1 MKNINIIDTKKIT
14 LPFSV
19 IDTLFEDARNYEIYY
34 RGELSLSGIINILLP
49 NLIQYREDL
58 YKDFLQKNNDDETL
72 VLTIM
77 KNIFNNYFNFYKQD
91 LEDSYRKSYRIN
103 KPNLDLFMKLE
114 NDLLDKYG
122 MNLENYIRTLLVE
135 YSSKKNQERELLY
148 YYNYLATLK
157 ECIDENY
164 FIKCMYDSGWIDI
177 LPLNLENFNGINII
191 TGLYEENNE
200 KEVIII
206 PLSRINHLMSLSK
219 KYKCS
224 IDEMDKYLKDKKTL
238 LEELERDV

>member
-1 MKNINIIDTKKIT
+1 
-14 LPFSV
+14 
-19 IDTLFEDARNYEIYY
+19 
-34 RGELSLSGIINILLP
+34 
-49 NLIQYREDL
+49 
-58 YKDFLQKNNDDETL
+58 
-72 VLTIM
+72 
-77 KNIFNNYFNFYKQD
+77 
-91 LEDSYRKSYRIN
+91 
-103 KPNLDLFMKLE
+103 MKLE